1 MKASD
6 MNTLTEYPTLQ
17 TAEQSFLYQ
26 LETPEF
32 FGSRGGGQNR
42 KVQREAFDRRLKA
55 MIGELEQKRISPL
68 AVIGYI
74 REQIQYQGWRSFFFF
89 QTPDIQDF
97 LIRAELYPE
106 QPYKHIPVVRAL
118 LPPLTSL
125 VKTIEE
131 NCKTLSA
138 LRDSGIALPQPVLF
152 AGEPETI
159 APGTFTGIPVDIR
172 RKLSEAV
179 PVMII
184 DSGIDYLHEDLAH
197 IPESRC
203 LDFTGGN
210 DPMDYNGHGTH
221 CSGILAGRGSVEG
234 ELAGVAPGADL
245 YHGKI
250 EHSSGMLSLES
261 ALTALDWA
269 LGKRIPIISMSL
281 GTPADPHMPTMLTEI
296 VEEAAKQ
303 NPVLICCASGNSG
316 MDEQTGYPQLETVA
330 SPADCAHVFAV
341 GAVDRNLKLA
351 PFSSKGSPNPKSL
364 QFHKPDLCGP
374 GVWVVSCKSKHNI
387 HSYRVRDPYMI
398 MNGTSMAAPWIA
410 GAAAVI
416 YGALDTKL
424 SQEEKVERVKQLL
437 IDGSVKPL
445 NSSGIP
451 YHDYEVGYGVPDLR
465 NILKSLGVHLGR
477 AASVEPGPQRE
488 QQKVTAPVGKRTC
501 SWSGIPIGSEWSEG
515 TDYYLCEDREDACI
529 SDSAFKRFGAQA
541 GGRKVSKEFLRN
553 EYWARYAQYREKTA
567 ALQEK
572 HQRQIGLFKANVLDA
587 YPGAEF
593 KVKQMRQI
601 FHPPF
606 YLTEPPPDPVELL
619 QAFFAV
625 VRMKKREPVVYAL
638 LWDELNAEELPEAA
652 VYHLAVDDPALRLK
666 EGVLG
671 KHIEYVLLRGDL
683 HEGTAYWVPERTSS
697 PHAGMFHLEEKSVR
711 RKRCLDEI
719 GMVFARHIGRTTLPL
734 EIAER
739 LVERWGS
746 DYLLDLTSES
756 FTIEH
761 HEGQIVF
768 ARNT

>member
-1 MKASD
+1 MEEGD
-6 MNTLTEYPTLQ
+6 MNTPTEYPTLQ
-17 TAEQSFLYQ
+17 TAEKSFFQQ

-32 FGSRGGGQNR
+32 FGSRGGPQDRQGY
-42 KVQREAFDRRLKA
+42 REAFDRRLKA

-89 QTPDIQDF
+89 QTAEIQDF
-97 LIRAELYPE
+97 LIRADLYPE

-125 VKTIEE
+125 MKTIEE
-131 NCKTLSA
+131 NCGTLSA

-152 AGEPETI
+152 AGEVETI
-159 APGTFTGIPVDIR
+159 APGTFTGVPVDIR
-172 RKLSEAV
+172 RNLSETV

-197 IPESRC
+197 IQEGRC

-221 CSGILAGRGSVEG
+221 CSGILAGRGVVEE

-269 LGKRIPIISMSL
+269 LEEKIPIISMSL
-281 GTPADPHMPTMLTEI
+281 GTPADPHMPTMLSEI
-296 VEEAAKQ
+296 VAEAAKQ
-303 NPVLICCASGNSG
+303 YPVLICCAAGNSG
-316 MDEQTGYPQLETVA
+316 VDEQTGYPQLETVA

-374 GVWVVSCKSKHNI
+374 GVWVVSCKAKHNI

-398 MNGTSMAAPWIA
+398 MSGTSMAAPWIA

-416 YGALDTKL
+416 YGALDPAL
-424 SQEEKVERVKQLL
+424 SQEEKIENVKQLL
-437 IDGSVKPL
+437 IDGSEKPL

-451 YHDYEVGYGVPDLR
+451 YHDFEVGYGVPDLR
-465 NILKSLGVHLGR
+465 SILKRLGVCLR
-477 AASVEPGPQRE
+477 EAASAEPRPRRE
-488 QQKVTAPVGKRTC
+488 QQKVTVPVGKRTC

-515 TDYYLCEDREDACI
+515 TDYYLCEDREDAYI

-553 EYWARYAQYREKTA
+553 DYWARYAQYREKTA
-567 ALQEK
+567 AEQEK
-572 HQRQIGLFKANVLDA
+572 QQRQIKLFKANILDA

-593 KVKQMRQI
+593 NVKQIRQI

-606 YLTEPPPDPVELL
+606 FLAEPPPDPVEIL
-619 QAFFAV
+619 QACFAII
-625 VRMKKREPVVYAL
+625 RMKKKAPVVHAL
-638 LWDELNAEELPEAA
+638 LWDAFHAEELPEAA
-652 VYHLAVDDPALRLK
+652 EYHLAVDDPALRLK

-671 KHIEYVLLRGDL
+671 KQIEYVLLKGEI
-683 HEGTAYWVPERTSS
+683 HEGTAYWVPELPAGR
-697 PHAGMFHLEEKSVR
+697 HAELYHLEEKSVR

-719 GMVFARHIGRTTLPL
+719 ELAFSRHIGRTTLPL
-734 EIAER
+734 EIAKR

-746 DYLLDLTSES
+746 EYLLDIASES
-756 FTIEH
+756 FIIEH
-761 HEGQIVF
+761 NDGQVIF
-768 ARNT
+768 ARTT